1 MQREMN
7 EGDDRNRIRGFAYIV
22 QREREEVFNVIDDAT
37 SSQFQKCELE
47 RK

>member
-7 EGDDRNRIRGFAYIV
+7 ERDDRNRIRGFAYIV
-22 QREREEVFNVIDDAT
+22 QREREEVFNVIDDERA
-37 SSQFQKCELE
+37 QFQKCELE